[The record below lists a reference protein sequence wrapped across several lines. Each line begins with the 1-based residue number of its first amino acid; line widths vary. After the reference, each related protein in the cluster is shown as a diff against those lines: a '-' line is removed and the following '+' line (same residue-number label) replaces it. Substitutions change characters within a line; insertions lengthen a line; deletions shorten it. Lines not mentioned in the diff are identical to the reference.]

1 MSPAKRPS
9 TEKKTRARS
18 RAAADREVA
27 LPNESEQTQ
36 TAADS
41 AAASDDV
48 ESRIRQKAY
57 EIYCSRNADGG
68 NELDDWFAAER
79 EVRFGHASTE
89 GRAPALLESLSED
102 EERDVA
108 R

>member
-1 MSPAKRPS
+1 MSPAKRPA

-18 RAAADREVA
+18 PKAAADREVA
-27 LPNESEQTQ
+27 LPNESEPMR
-36 TAADS
+36 TAAGS
-41 AAASDDV
+41 NDDI

-57 EIYCSRNADGG
+57 EIYCSRNGDDG

-79 EVRFGHASTE
+79 EVRFSHTATE

-102 EERDVA
+102 ERRDVA
-108 R
+108 G